1 MTKDEIMVEKL
12 IEELYLLNFLRHV
25 FLKEPEREL
34 LEELSNL
41 CPPDEA
47 ENEIETGL
55 KLILNS
61 CQENKERIDP
71 WLEELAVEYAR
82 LFIGPN
88 NPAAVPF
95 ASFYLSRSNLL
106 ITDET
111 VEVRRRYLEAG
122 VGVKEHYTIPED
134 HIAIELDFLYFL
146 TEKILENLEKN
157 ELNEASRLF
166 EIRNNFINDHMK
178 RWVPVFTEKI
188 IDNTNENFYKGCAFI
203 LNGLLSSDF

>member
-1 MTKDEIMVEKL
+1 MTKDEIMDEKL

-34 LEELSNL
+34 LKELSNL

-88 NPAAVPF
+88 NPPAVPF

-122 VGVKEHYTIPED
+122 VGVKELYTIPED

-188 IDNTNENFYKGCAFI
+188 INNTNENFYKGCAFI
-203 LNGLLSSDF
+203 LKGLLSSDF

>member
-88 NPAAVPF
+88 NPPAVPF